1 MVKRKWIRNT
11 NDFIIGMVLLALGI
25 FVLSFKNI
33 VHGFIPAHLPGG
45 YLTRPDV
52 YVRLI
57 GAFLSFLA
65 AILVIRSINFQRT
78 TDTKG
83 FHFVVSKEVVF
94 TIVSM
99 IIYTVLLT
107 RIGFFASTFLFAFFL
122 TCVYLRKEKIG
133 IGKPLLTRKEI
144 IRDLITIFVYSTL
157 LIIVVYII
165 FTRALYVALP

>member
-1 MVKRKWIRNT
+1 MAKRKLIKHT
-11 NDFIIGMVLLALGI
+11 NDFIIGMVLLGLGI
-25 FVLSFKNI
+25 FVVSYKDI
-33 VHGFIPAHLPGG
+33 VHGFIPANLPGG

-65 AILVIRSINFQRT
+65 AILVIRSINFQGT

-83 FHFVVSKEVVF
+83 FRFVISKEVVF
-94 TIVSM
+94 SFLSL
-99 IIYTVLLT
+99 IIYTALLT

-122 TCVYLRKEKIG
+122 ACIYLRKEKFG
-133 IGKPLLTRKEI
+133 PGKPPMTRKEI
-144 IRDLITIFVYSTL
+144 LRNLVTIFVYSVL
-157 LIIVVYII
+157 LILAVYII